1 MGLVAL
7 VALVALIT
15 DDDDDDDEEEE
26 EEEEEE
32 ERDPMTLTADDHQLL
47 WCFVPVPSFQDVIF
61 M

>member
-1 MGLVAL
+1 MAL

-15 DDDDDDDEEEE
+15 DDD

-32 ERDPMTLTADDHQLL
+32 ERDPMTLTTDDHRLL